1 MKGGEVLIVVD
12 CLSVQIS
19 FEVPLHTCKEVETGH
34 ILHALSHI
42 SLLGIVLPRSR
53 RSYTSDL
60 LEGTRIAWNEDD
72 RVTAWL
78 LYELMS
84 LQIKGAHSIVSIPA
98 LLSI

>member
-1 MKGGEVLIVVD
+1 
-12 CLSVQIS
+12 
-19 FEVPLHTCKEVETGH
+19 
-34 ILHALSHI
+34 
-42 SLLGIVLPRSR
+42 LLGIVLPRSR

-78 LYELMS
+78 LHELMS
-84 LQIKGAHSIVSIPA
+84 LQIKGAHSIISVPA